1 MPIIKIFVYTGEFY
15 MKKRNYIGKISE
27 VFKIPSSTLRYW
39 EDQSLLEFPR
49 DKDNNYRFISL
60 KTILRIW
67 DIVLY
72 RNLSIPLKEI
82 KLIPHMN
89 IDELECIFSQ
99 NRKKLTKELAD
110 LEKTVKKIESKER
123 NIEKVKYLKSNPC
136 YIEKYIFP
144 PIKLFN
150 YSENYLSEKMTEF
163 YISDVDEFLV
173 VIDSEKSIIDYGRFI
188 SEDDKDIFREKDSCE
203 KLYLKG
209 LLKVHAD
216 DSNNNC
222 NELIL
227 NAEKLGYKAG
237 TIIGKY
243 LISACED
250 KRYDYY
256 EAWVELL

>member
-1 MPIIKIFVYTGEFY
+1 

-39 EDQSLLEFPR
+39 EEQSLLEFPR
-49 DKDNNYRFISL
+49 DKENNYRFISL

-67 DIVLY
+67 DIILY
-72 RNLSIPLKEI
+72 KNLSIPLKEI
-82 KLIPHMN
+82 KIIPHMN
-89 IDELECIFSQ
+89 IDELECILLQ
-99 NRKKLTKELAD
+99 NRKKLIKELSD
-110 LEKTVKKIESKER
+110 LEKTIKKIESKEKK
-123 NIEKVKYLKSNPC
+123 IERVKYLKSNPC

-150 YSENYLSEKMTEF
+150 YSENYLSKEMTQF
-163 YISDVDEFLV
+163 YVSDVDEFV
-173 VIDSEKSIIDYGRFI
+173 IVIDSEKSIIDYGTFT
-188 SEDDKDIFREKDSCE
+188 SEDENNIFRKKDSCE

-209 LLKVHAD
+209 LLKVDWD
-216 DSNNNC
+216 DINNC

-227 NAEKLGYKAG
+227 NAEKLGYKTGAV
-237 TIIGKY
+237 IGKY
-243 LISACED
+243 LISACEN

>member
-1 MPIIKIFVYTGEFY
+1 

-27 VFKIPSSTLRYW
+27 VLKIPSSTLRYW
-39 EDQSLLEFPR
+39 EDQSLVEFPR
-49 DKDNNYRFISL
+49 DKDNNYRSISL

-67 DIVLY
+67 DIILY
-72 RNLSIPLKEI
+72 RNLNIPLKQI
-82 KLIPHMN
+82 KLMRQMN
-89 IDELECIFSQ
+89 IDELEFIIGQ
-99 NRKKLTKELAD
+99 NRKKLIEELAS
-110 LEKTVKKIESKER
+110 LEKAVKKIETKEKS
-123 NIEKVKYLKSNPC
+123 IEKIKYYKSNPC

-150 YSENYLSEKMTEF
+150 YSKNYLSKEMTQF
-163 YISDVDEFLV
+163 YISDVDDFV
-173 VIDSEKSIIDYGRFI
+173 IVIDSEKSIADYGMFV
-188 SEDDKDIFREKDSCE
+188 SEEEEKNIFRDKDSCE

-209 LLKVHAD
+209 LLKVDGD
-216 DSNNNC
+216 DINNKNNC

-227 NAEKLGYKAG
+227 NAEKLGYKTG